1 MNIKVLVPADRK
13 CAASIDWDRA
23 FSKATLS
30 FGDKET
36 PETDVEIMLTVSQL
50 AELGCVVMEAEVA
63 GNEAR
68 AKAKA
73 EAARKET
80 RTYHGGSC

>member
-1 MNIKVLVPADRK
+1 MNIKVLVPSERK
-13 CAASIDWDRA
+13 CAASIDWDRG

-36 PETDVEIMLTVSQL
+36 PETDVEIMLTISQL
-50 AELGCVVMEAEVA
+50 AELGCVVGAAEIA

-68 AKAKA
+68 ARAKA
-73 EAARKET
+73 RRAKEP
-80 RTYHGGSC
+80 YHNGSC